1 MTAFVKYNIAVKK
14 QQHRFILIIFTLR
27 DLPLYKE
34 FLKVMWHLEIQ
45 WTWNTVHLILSE
57 SREFLSW
64 RLIYNLVSCLF
75 YQLRLLRRKWCTG
88 GSCWWVQERCRSGP
102 FPYRSHYISNDLC
115 LHPPSDSSNAWP
127 KQTEL
132 TCVLTSRYAEVSCC
146 SSILLIEFTHR
157 SLFYSFF
164 VNWVCNQIKHIK
176 HSLFASLVGTE
187 SLV

>member
-1 MTAFVKYNIAVKK
+1 MVSKIQTSGFRSVEFNRLSNAEACPRSVPAAPPGPPLCSAAPGPSSWSRAAIFWFRFQSLLYPHLLLYCDHFQMPAFVMHNIAVKK

-57 SREFLSW
+57 NRERLSW

-88 GSCWWVQERCRSGP
+88 GSC
-102 FPYRSHYISNDLC
+102 
-115 LHPPSDSSNAWP
+115 
-127 KQTEL
+127 
-132 TCVLTSRYAEVSCC
+132 
-146 SSILLIEFTHR
+146 
-157 SLFYSFF
+157 
-164 VNWVCNQIKHIK
+164 
-176 HSLFASLVGTE
+176 
-187 SLV
+187 